1 LYSAGS
7 KACAA
12 YRNTWQ
18 PLLLTASLHLSCFLQ
33 VIRPG
38 GFTANYIR
46 SSGLKEPVLV
56 KGDRFNENPQMGLMW
71 PDVHSI
77 SVDVL
82 ADYIGGERKVRAC
95 RPTATAL
102 AQAGAACRTASSC
115 S

>member
-1 LYSAGS
+1 
-7 KACAA
+7 
-12 YRNTWQ
+12 
-18 PLLLTASLHLSCFLQ
+18 

-82 ADYIGGERKVRAC
+82 ADYIGGERKVR
-95 RPTATAL
+95 PL
-102 AQAGAACRTASSC
+102 SSNASTSRC
-115 S
+115 CLQDSWKLHLVSGI

>member
-1 LYSAGS
+1 LAPTLQHIISA
-7 KACAA
+7 
-12 YRNTWQ
+12 
-18 PLLLTASLHLSCFLQ
+18 LQ

-82 ADYIGGERKVRAC
+82 ADYIGGERKVCAC
-95 RPTATAL
+95 S
-102 AQAGAACRTASSC
+102 GCMEKHAAVSCRTARGC

>member
-1 LYSAGS
+1 LSFSGS

-12 YRNTWQ
+12 HTNTRQ
-18 PLLLTASLHLSCFLQ
+18 PLLLTVSWHLCWQ

-82 ADYIGGERKVRAC
+82 ADYIGGEQKVRA
-95 RPTATAL
+95 RRSNSIS
-102 AQAGAACRTASSC
+102 AG
-115 S
+115 